1 MKKEGFVMYN
11 IRRVILLLSLALLL
25 IGIVPG
31 CGPPPPPPTE
41 PPEEATATPK
51 PLISEDELAEI
62 RRVCQVRSEEG
73 RKRQHEH
80 PEYEDLLY
88 IEGYTIVTGPR
99 EAISDLLRLLKLQLE
114 PVDAIDLSSLSE
126 YGFEKESL
134 EFLRERY
141 EKQGGSPTDPAE
153 LSETTIQLYQIG
165 DRQSVEQVVCEINEL
180 AARAKLAVFA
190 DPNYNISPADWAGGG
205 SPWTQNGKWAEER
218 PPGGGFGE
226 APRQD
231 FRTQWAF
238 SSTGIDLFD
247 DGGVRLGVLEEH
259 RGAGIRVGIFD
270 TSPFTEVE
278 VGEEEQCMHCFP
290 FGELFLGDVLGA
302 SAEAEPRL
310 TVWHHRLI
318 PSPNCPGYDRHS
330 EDRKSLESQDISNH
344 GLFVAGLIHAVVPHS
359 EIYLVRVLEKD
370 GCGGLFGINK
380 GIKMFMDETLQDRD
394 TLEGTVINLSLG
406 VHKPPEPSQL
416 GLPDE
421 VQSLERILETAVG
434 LGAVVVAAAG
444 NDSYDKP
451 SDSPSSMEL
460 PAEYPFVIGV
470 AASSI
475 RSGRGCFSNRGD
487 VAAPGGDG
495 RFLDEET
502 RCAIPDCL
510 KDPDLCLISLAPN
523 SKTGYA
529 YWVGTSFSTP
539 LVSGLASLLL
549 DAGVPPAHIA
559 DQIEGSAVWSA
570 AYEPALGGGVINLPA
585 SLP

>member
-1 MKKEGFVMYN
+1 M
-11 IRRVILLLSLALLL
+11 
-25 IGIVPG
+25 
-31 CGPPPPPPTE
+31 
-41 PPEEATATPK
+41 
-51 PLISEDELAEI
+51 
-62 RRVCQVRSEEG
+62 
-73 RKRQHEH
+73 
-80 PEYEDLLY
+80 
-88 IEGYTIVTGPR
+88 
-99 EAISDLLRLLKLQLE
+99 
-114 PVDAIDLSSLSE
+114 
-126 YGFEKESL
+126 
-134 EFLRERY
+134 
-141 EKQGGSPTDPAE
+141 
-153 LSETTIQLYQIG
+153 
-165 DRQSVEQVVCEINEL
+165 
-180 AARAKLAVFA
+180 
-190 DPNYNISPADWAGGG
+190 
-205 SPWTQNGKWAEER
+205 
-218 PPGGGFGE
+218 
-226 APRQD
+226 
-231 FRTQWAF
+231 
-238 SSTGIDLFD
+238 
-247 DGGVRLGVLEEH
+247 GVLEEH

-270 TSPFTEVE
+270 TSPFTEV
-278 VGEEEQCMHCFP
+278 GEEEQCMHCFP
-290 FGELFLGDVLGA
+290 FAELVGDVLGA
-302 SAEAEPRL
+302 SAEAEPPL

-370 GCGGLFGINK
+370 GCGGLFAINK
-380 GIKMFMDETLQDRD
+380 GIEMFMHKTLEDRKG

-470 AASSI
+470 AASNI
-475 RSGRGCFSNRGD
+475 ESGRGCFSNRGD
-487 VAAPGGDG
+487 VAAPGGNG

-510 KDPDLCLISLAPN
+510 EDPDLCLIGLAPN

-549 DAGVPPAHIA
+549 DAGVRPAHVFDAIQAGAISA
-559 DQIEGSAVWSA
+559 DPDL
-570 AYEPALGGGVINLPA
+570 YLGDGIINVQN
-585 SLP
+585 SMRMR

>member
-1 MKKEGFVMYN
+1 MYN
-11 IRRVILLLSLALLL
+11 IRRVILVLSLALLL

-31 CGPPPPPPTE
+31 CGPTTPPPTE

-51 PLISEDELAEI
+51 PLVSEDELAEI
-62 RRVCQVRSEEG
+62 HEVCQTRSEEG

-80 PEYEDLLY
+80 PEYEGLLY
-88 IEGYTIVTGPR
+88 IEGYIIVTGPS
-99 EAISDLLRLLKLQLE
+99 EAISDVLRLLELPPE
-114 PVDAIDLSSLSE
+114 PVDVIDFSSLGK
-126 YGFEKESL
+126 YGFEEESL
-134 EFLRERY
+134 EFLSERY

-153 LSETTIQLYQIG
+153 LSETTIQLYQLG
-165 DRQSVEQVVCEINEL
+165 DGQSVEQVVCEINEL

-190 DPNYNISPADWAGGG
+190 DPNYHMSPADWAGGG
-205 SPWTQNGKWAEER
+205 SPWTQNGEWAEER
-218 PPGGGFGE
+218 PPGGGFGQ

-238 SSTGIDLFD
+238 RSTGIDLFD
-247 DGGVRLGVLEEH
+247 NGGVRLGVLEEH

-270 TSPFTEVE
+270 TSPFTEV
-278 VGEEEQCMHCFP
+278 GEEEDLPSDRPVEGRFP
-290 FGELFLGDVLGA
+290 FDGLVGDVLGA
-302 SAEAEPRL
+302 SAEAEPSL

-318 PSPNCPGYDRHS
+318 SSPNCPGYNRDS
-330 EDRKSLESQDISNH
+330 EEEESLEPQDISNH
-344 GLFVAGLIHAVVPHS
+344 GLFVAGLVHAVAPHS

-380 GIKMFMDETLQDRD
+380 GIEMFMHKTLQDRG

-406 VHKPPEPSQL
+406 VHKPAEPSQL

-421 VQSLERILETAVG
+421 VQSLEHILETAVG

-470 AASSI
+470 AASS
-475 RSGRGCFSNRGD
+475 REGGRGCFSNRGD

-510 KDPDLCLISLAPN
+510 KDSNLCLISLAPN

-549 DAGVPPAHIA
+549 DAGVPPAHVA
-559 DQIEGSAVWSA
+559 DQIEGSAVWPA
-570 AYEPALGGGVINLPA
+570 AYEPALGAGVINLPA

>member
-1 MKKEGFVMYN
+1 
-11 IRRVILLLSLALLL
+11 
-25 IGIVPG
+25 
-31 CGPPPPPPTE
+31 
-41 PPEEATATPK
+41 
-51 PLISEDELAEI
+51 
-62 RRVCQVRSEEG
+62 
-73 RKRQHEH
+73 
-80 PEYEDLLY
+80 
-88 IEGYTIVTGPR
+88 
-99 EAISDLLRLLKLQLE
+99 
-114 PVDAIDLSSLSE
+114 
-126 YGFEKESL
+126 
-134 EFLRERY
+134 
-141 EKQGGSPTDPAE
+141 
-153 LSETTIQLYQIG
+153 
-165 DRQSVEQVVCEINEL
+165 
-180 AARAKLAVFA
+180 
-190 DPNYNISPADWAGGG
+190 
-205 SPWTQNGKWAEER
+205 
-218 PPGGGFGE
+218 
-226 APRQD
+226 
-231 FRTQWAF
+231 
-238 SSTGIDLFD
+238 
-247 DGGVRLGVLEEH
+247 
-259 RGAGIRVGIFD
+259 VGIFD
-270 TSPFTEVE
+270 TSPFTE

-290 FGELFLGDVLGA
+290 FDELVGDVLGE
-302 SAEAEPRL
+302 SAEAEPPL

-318 PSPNCPGYDRHS
+318 PSPNCPGYDRRS

-344 GLFVAGLIHAVVPHS
+344 GLFVAGLVHAVVPHS
-359 EIYLVRVLEKD
+359 EIYLVRVLED
-370 GCGGLFGINK
+370 DACGGLFGINK
-380 GIKMFMDETLQDRD
+380 GIEMFMHQALEDRG

-406 VHKPPEPSQL
+406 VHKPPGPCQF

-421 VQSLERILETAVG
+421 VKSLERILERAVG

-510 KDPDLCLISLAPN
+510 EDPDLCLISLAPN

-539 LVSGLASLLL
+539 LVSGLASMLL
-549 DAGVPPAHIA
+549 DAGVPPAHVA